1 MYYIWYIQEGIMKV
15 KPNLSMRIDP
25 EIKEAYKQETYLQG
39 VDMTEPIENF
49 MLKYAEA
56 GQRARKK

>member
-1 MYYIWYIQEGIMKV
+1 MAKE

-25 EIKEAYKQETYLQG
+25 EIKEAYKQEVYLQG
-39 VDMTEPIENF
+39 VDMTEPIQNF

-56 GQRARKK
+56 GQRARNGKRN